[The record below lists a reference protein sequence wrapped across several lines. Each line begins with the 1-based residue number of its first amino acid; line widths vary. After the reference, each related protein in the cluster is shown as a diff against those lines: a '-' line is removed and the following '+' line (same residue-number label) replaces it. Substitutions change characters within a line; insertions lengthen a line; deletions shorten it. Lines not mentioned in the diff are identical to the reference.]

1 MRVIRISANNVR
13 VEMSDEE
20 AEKYGID
27 ATAEAENGAARGTL
41 RRLLEAVKSESGID
55 YCGERVSVR
64 LLRSHGVCDLIISR
78 LGVCESKAPGA
89 CVVRFPSVGALIA
102 ACRVMDRALRADAC
116 VGDGA
121 AFLVINGEGVS
132 KMKVK
137 DGEVLSFSLCEE
149 FVREHCKTVCTGDA
163 IRCLSEL

>member
-64 LLRSHGVCDLIISR
+64 LLRSHGVCDMIISR

-116 VGDGA
+116 IGEIG
-121 AFLVINGEGVS
+121 AFLIIDAEHAS
-132 KMKVK
+132 KFSNK
-137 DGEVLSFSLCEE
+137 DGEVTDFAFCEE